1 MSKTSR
7 TYHRLFSVFGLSM
20 LAVLA
25 GCAAIP
31 GETRIPFDRQIV
43 SRHHCYSTP
52 KSPELDSSRV
62 LGVAKV
68 NPKWWIENA
77 DEPLPWWWKPEA
89 PLDERTRTWALRNPF
104 HNFTSYIIGVSDRHT
119 HRIGINAH
127 SIWND
132 EGPFNATVTRAGPL
146 IYLPMISNRGPL
158 LEWYIGW
165 RTSGSFGIALRLAQH
180 DSDGTGPRG
189 RSPLAKAKAAREA
202 AEKAAQSQAHSWPAE
217 ATVPEGPM
225 PPPQVEATIV
235 PATPNAGW

>member
-1 MSKTSR
+1 MFV
-7 TYHRLFSVFGLSM
+7 FSV
-20 LAVLA
+20 LALLA

-43 SRHHCYSTP
+43 SRHHFYSTP
-52 KSPELDSSRV
+52 NSPELDSSRV

-68 NPKWWIENA
+68 NPSWWIANS

-132 EGPFNATVTRAGPL
+132 RGPFNATVTRAGPL
-146 IYLPMISNRGPL
+146 IYLPMISNRGSL

-165 RTSGSFGIALRLAQH
+165 RVSGSFGIALRLAQH

-202 AEKAAQSQAHSWPAE
+202 AEKAARGQADSWPAE
-217 ATVPEGPM
+217 ATIPEGPM
-225 PPPQVEATIV
+225 PPPQVDATIV
-235 PATPNAGW
+235 PANPNAGW